1 MLKIDGLV
9 SGYGSVQILN
19 GANMKVDAQSIVAL
33 LGGNGTG
40 KSTILKACSGLIR
53 SWSGSINF
61 DGEDIHNNPP
71 HKIVE
76 RGLVQV
82 TQGKDVFP
90 AMSVIE
96 NLRLGGFV
104 LNSKQKLKDNLE
116 KVFDYF
122 PRLNERKNQ
131 LAATLSGGELQM
143 LCIGRGLMSNPKMI
157 MLDEP
162 SAALAPQIVLD
173 IFKNINRIRKDGLTV
188 LVVEQNVRMALLLAD
203 YGYVFKDGVIKV
215 EGEAKKLMYDDTVKD
230 SYLGGGGTTANV

>member
-1 MLKIDGLV
+1 MLKINNLV

-19 GANMKVDAQSIVAL
+19 GANMKVDNQSIVAL

-40 KSTILKACSGLIR
+40 KSTILKACSGIIR
-53 SWSGSINF
+53 TWKGSINF
-61 DGEDIHNNPP
+61 NGEDIQNLPP
-71 HKIVE
+71 HNIVE
-76 RGLVQV
+76 KGLVQV

-90 AMSVIE
+90 AMTVLE
-96 NLRLGGFV
+96 NLRLGGFTLKSKQV
-104 LNSKQKLKDNLE
+104 LNDNIE
-116 KVFDYF
+116 KVFNYF
-122 PRLNERKNQ
+122 PRLNERKSQ

-173 IFKNINRIRKDGLTV
+173 IFKNINKIRKDGLTV

-203 YGYVFKDGVIKV
+203 YGYVIKDGVINV
-215 EGEAKKLMYDDTVKD
+215 EGESKKLMYDESVKD